1 MQCKKSLGVETVR
14 EKYKSS
20 RMDIHGVRLPDADAD
35 ILQLLQT
42 ELGIGNVVEVSDFS
56 DKQAAKT
63 ILFSD
68 RMPDF
73 ESIMGIAFENLTR
86 IGRCK
91 AERFIFIKLF
101 GFQIIFLGFMIFKQN
116 GYIVIQPIFSRL
128 FASFLWILFDYHNKH
143 SRLLY

>member
-1 MQCKKSLGVETVR
+1 MDIH
-14 EKYKSS
+14 
-20 RMDIHGVRLPDADAD
+20 MDIHGVRLPDADAD

-73 ESIMGIAFENLTR
+73 ESIMGIAFEDLTR
-86 IGRCK
+86 IGRC
-91 AERFIFIKLF
+91 
-101 GFQIIFLGFMIFKQN
+101 
-116 GYIVIQPIFSRL
+116 
-128 FASFLWILFDYHNKH
+128 
-143 SRLLY
+143 